1 MRALLIGLVVAVVF
15 LALTFAVVSCE
26 PGDSGPQ
33 GPGVEL
39 DIDMP
44 KQHKKPPTY
53 RAPAP
58 KPPKIGKRR

>member
-1 MRALLIGLVVAVVF
+1 MKWLAVALIALCLLAF
-15 LALTFAVVSCE
+15 LVVSCE

-33 GPGVEL
+33 DSPGVEL

-53 RAPAP
+53 KAPAP